1 MATIQ
6 WRPEVNALTTPQSY
20 RARVLPRNVIGNDE
34 LAAEIAAELD
44 VISPDVARLVITTE
58 KKLIAKHLANGDQVT
73 QEDALTYSLSL
84 TAKLDSPDDPLPD
97 EDDMLKVRIYAS
109 KPFIAEV
116 RQGAKLE
123 RLPLAE
129 KVPVIASAEDN
140 RLKLADVLFAQGV
153 LKLTGS
159 NLFFD
164 ETEESGECVIE
175 GTQSGRTVQNQYAMI
190 SNSAILLVPNIP
202 AQAHPWNNEYTVSV
216 STHYTEHGTPRSGTY
231 RRRLRSPL
239 TVPGLGSPN
248 PPGTGILTGSS
259 AFAHVSINGGLTSA
273 DTLLRIQVILDLQ
286 GGRLLFSLLD
296 MQEGGAAGAEV
307 IVPQNGEY
315 ILPGFASSPVT
326 SVEITVNNYAALW
339 DMIRNDYG
347 GRLVDVL
354 DVRVA

>member
-20 RARVLPRNVIGNDE
+20 RARVLPRNVVGYDE
-34 LAAEIAAELD
+34 LAAEIAAELA
-44 VISPDVARLVITTE
+44 VVSPDVARLVITTE
-58 KKLIAKHLANGDQVT
+58 KKLIAKHLANGNQVT
-73 QEDALTYSLSL
+73 QENALTYSLSL

-116 RQGAKLE
+116 RQAAKLE

-164 ETEESGECVIE
+164 ETEASGECVIE

-231 RRRLRSPL
+231 RRRLRTPL
-239 TVPGLGSPN
+239 TVHGLSS
-248 PPGTGILTGSS
+248 GTGILTGNS
-259 AFAHVSINGGLTSA
+259 AFAHVSIDGGTASA
-273 DTLLRIQVILDLQ
+273 DTVLRIQVILDLQ

-315 ILPGFASSPVT
+315 ILPGYVGSPAS

>member
-58 KKLIAKHLANGDQVT
+58 KKLIAKHLANGNQVT
-73 QEDALTYSLSL
+73 QEAALTYSLSL

-97 EDDMLKVRIYAS
+97 EADMLKVRIYAS

-116 RQGAKLE
+116 RQAAKLE

-164 ETEESGECVIE
+164 ETEASGECVIE

-190 SNSAILLVPNIP
+190 SNSSILLVPNIP

-239 TVPGLGSPN
+239 TVPGLSS
-248 PPGTGILTGSS
+248 GTGILTGNA
-259 AFAHVSINGGLTSA
+259 AFAHVSIDGGTASA

-296 MQEGGAAGAEV
+296 MQEGGATGAEV
-307 IVPQNGEY
+307 SVPQNGEY
-315 ILPGFASSPVT
+315 ILPGYAGSPAS